1 MAEFLISGPRLF
13 NSIISRDE
21 DDDETGNRRKGKT
34 VREKPGAKEE
44 FATSLS
50 LSGNGQRMD
59 GKSNFREYPL
69 GRQAGRRPKIELKVE
84 FNYG

>member
-50 LSGNGQRMD
+50 QWEWTANGWEIEFPRISTWET
-59 GKSNFREYPL
+59 GRET
-69 GRQAGRRPKIELKVE
+69 A
-84 FNYG
+84 